1 MANKLKRVTNKIF
14 GSTAST
20 TGAPETGAE
29 IGQFGSAKAGTYNA
43 TSDVAT
49 IQALPAYEQGWIGA
63 VIPDQQYPTLPEMT
77 GVNKVLSYQTG
88 YIFQEG
94 IPEWDN
100 GTTYF
105 KNSFVKS
112 APVDVTYDLTSSI
125 GSSTGITGVTVS
137 EEVFTS
143 QISVAGTYIFSYNG
157 TSWLYN
163 DIVTDLTIYGI
174 IVEGTP
180 VEGDAVTITLV
191 VNENIGDARIYVS
204 TINNNIGNNP
214 QTDDV
219 NWTLFSDGGSGGE
232 GGWKPSL
239 FQTFWSDHLLNRVDM
254 LRSDTFSW
262 QSGEVYKA
270 CYDLLVSEYSTTS
283 NTVTVDDVT
292 FKITSNGYRIA
303 DATQEQAILNLYNT
317 TGVAWYYILDT
328 TNTRFKLPRMKY
340 LASVK
345 RSNTAPVLGN
355 GTALGLTNGVGN
367 AGASAIAGRYTF
379 AALTAAYG
387 KPISTTGATGDYL
400 YGMVGVTTDS
410 EKSGLVADLSNAVST
425 QTLDNMYLYFYVG
438 EYTQTAVEQTAGL
451 NAELFNGKMDRD
463 LSNRTSN
470 IHFVIETSDKS
481 ILPSWYRIYD
491 DGWCEQGGY
500 RFPSTSN
507 ITFLKPFKD
516 INFTVITQP
525 TDKMAT
531 SGSST
536 YQANYNYTTHGFE
549 TIANVDIAGYVW
561 QASGY
566 IK

>member
-29 IGQFGSAKAGTYNA
+29 IGQFGSAKLGTYNA

-137 EEVFTS
+137 EEVFIS

-191 VNENIGDARIYVS
+191 VNKNIGDASIYVS

-219 NWTLFSDGGSGGE
+219 NWTLFSNGGSGNE
-232 GGWKPSL
+232 GGWRPSL
-239 FQTFWSDHLLNRVDM
+239 FQTFLSDHLLNRVDM

-303 DATQEQAILNLYNT
+303 DATQEQAIMNLYDN
-317 TGVAWYYILDT
+317 TGVAWYFILDT
-328 TNTRFKLPRMKY
+328 TNTRFKLPRTKFSFTG
-340 LASVK
+340 L
-345 RSNTAPVLGN
+345 RNTAGSYVPESLPNIRGTFNGLYATGASGAFSV
-355 GTALGLTNGVGN
+355 GTAKFVNPDGN
-367 AGASAIAGRYTF
+367 TGPNLYNAYFNASSF
-379 AALTAAYG
+379 
-387 KPISTTGATGDYL
+387 STTYQDNAPVQQRAT
-400 YGMVGVTTDS
+400 
-410 EKSGLVADLSNAVST
+410 
-425 QTLDNMYLYFYVG
+425 QMYLYFYVG

-451 NAELFNGKMDRD
+451 NAELFNVKMDRD

-500 RFPSTSN
+500 SSPATPN

-531 SGSST
+531 SGAGI
-536 YQANYNYTTHGFE
+536 YQANYNYTNQGFK
-549 TIANVDIAGYVW
+549 TIANTNIAGYVW
-561 QASGY
+561 QATGY